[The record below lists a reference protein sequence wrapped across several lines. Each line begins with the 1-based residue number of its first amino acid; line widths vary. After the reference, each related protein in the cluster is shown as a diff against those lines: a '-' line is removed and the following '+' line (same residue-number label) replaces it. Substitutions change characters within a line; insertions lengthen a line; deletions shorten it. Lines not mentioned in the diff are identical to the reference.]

1 MIGAIAGVGEP
12 TIPPDRRGAES
23 SMTTPHHVRARRTG
37 GPDGGPEQGFTLV
50 ELAIV
55 LVIIG
60 LIIGGI
66 LKGQELVASARLK
79 STLTDI
85 DAIRAATATF
95 QDKYGGLPGDYFE
108 GQAQLGTPNG
118 ITWSAP
124 ACDGA
129 NQRCDGDGLIEGNG
143 TTNETILFWQHLALG
158 NLISGIEVAAAPDT
172 SMGAGLP
179 SAAIGGGLAVD
190 YRNVG
195 GRTTHWMRLGTAGNL
210 NTGVATGQQADA
222 IDSKIDDG
230 RPGTGSVRVT
240 TAACINSGEYEPA
253 GDRCLMFYEL
263 N

>member
-1 MIGAIAGVGEP
+1 
-12 TIPPDRRGAES
+12 
-23 SMTTPHHVRARRTG
+23 MTTPQQHRAGTTASAG
-37 GPDGGPEQGFTLV
+37 GGPEQGFTLV

-118 ITWSAP
+118 ITWTAP

-143 TTNETILFWQHLALG
+143 ITNETLLFWQHLALG
-158 NLISGIEVAAAPDT
+158 NLISGIAVAAAPDT

-179 SAAIGGGLAVD
+179 SAAIGGGLAVQ
-190 YRNVG
+190 NQNIG
-195 GRTTHWMRLGTAGNL
+195 GRTTHWMRLGTGANL
-210 NTGVATGQQADA
+210 TTGVATGLQADT

-240 TAACINSGEYEPA
+240 TSACINSGEYDPS
-253 GDRCLMFYEL
+253 GDQCLMYFEL

>member
-1 MIGAIAGVGEP
+1 MYHLMDVRSQAP
-12 TIPPDRRGAES
+12 TVDERSEA
-23 SMTTPHHVRARRTG
+23 
-37 GPDGGPEQGFTLV
+37 GFTLV

-66 LKGQELVASARLK
+66 LKGQELIESARLK

-118 ITWSAP
+118 ITWTTP
-124 ACDGA
+124 ACDGS

-143 TTNETILFWQHLALG
+143 TNNETLLFWQHLALG
-158 NLISGIEVAAAPDT
+158 NMISGIEVGAAPDN
-172 SMGAGLP
+172 SMGAGIP
-179 SAAIGGGLAVD
+179 SAAIGGGLAVQ
-190 YRNVG
+190 YQNIS
-195 GRTTHWMRLGTAGNL
+195 GRTTHWMRLGTGNNL
-210 NTGVATGQQADA
+210 TTGVATGLQADT

-230 RPGTGSVRVT
+230 RPATGSVRVT
-240 TAACINSGEYEPA
+240 TGACINSGEYDPS
-253 GDRCLMFYEL
+253 GDQCLMYYEL

>member
-1 MIGAIAGVGEP
+1 MNSPELHRTASRAP
-12 TIPPDRRGAES
+12 ADRAS
-23 SMTTPHHVRARRTG
+23 
-37 GPDGGPEQGFTLV
+37 EQGFTLV

-66 LKGQELVASARLK
+66 LKGQELIASARMK

-118 ITWSAP
+118 ITWTAP

-129 NQRCDGDGLIEGNG
+129 NQRCDGDGLIEGTG
-143 TTNETILFWQHLALG
+143 ITNETLLFWQHLALG
-158 NLISGIEVAAAPDT
+158 NMISGIEVAAAPST
-172 SMGAGLP
+172 SMGVGVPA
-179 SAAIGGGLAVD
+179 AAIGGGLALQ
-190 YRNVG
+190 NQNIG
-195 GRTTHWMRLGTAGNL
+195 GRTTHWLRLGTGANL
-210 NTGVATGQQADA
+210 TTGVATGLQADT

-230 RPGTGSVRVT
+230 RPGTGSVRTT
-240 TAACINSGEYEPA
+240 TAACINA
-253 GDRCLMFYEL
+253 GDYNPSGDQCLMYYEL

>member
-1 MIGAIAGVGEP
+1 
-12 TIPPDRRGAES
+12 
-23 SMTTPHHVRARRTG
+23 MTTHQQPHARFTARA
-37 GPDGGPEQGFTLV
+37 DDGPEQGFTLV

-66 LKGQELVASARLK
+66 LKGQELIASARLK

-143 TTNETILFWQHLALG
+143 ITNETLLFWQHLALG
-158 NLISGIEVAAAPDT
+158 NLISGIRVAAAPDT

-179 SAAIGGGLAVD
+179 SAAIGGGLAVQNQ
-190 YRNVG
+190 NVG
-195 GRTTHWMRLGTAGNL
+195 GRTTHWMR
-210 NTGVATGQQADA
+210 
-222 IDSKIDDG
+222 
-230 RPGTGSVRVT
+230 GS
-240 TAACINSGEYEPA
+240 APA
-253 GDRCLMFYEL
+253 PT
-263 N
+263 

>member
-1 MIGAIAGVGEP
+1 
-12 TIPPDRRGAES
+12 
-23 SMTTPHHVRARRTG
+23 MTTSQQQRASIAASAG
-37 GPDGGPEQGFTLV
+37 DGPEQGFTLV

-60 LIIGGI
+60 LIVGGI

-79 STLTDI
+79 STLTNI

-118 ITWSAP
+118 VTWSSP

-143 TTNETILFWQHLALG
+143 ITNETLLFWQHLALG
-158 NLISGIEVAAAPDT
+158 NLISGIEVAAAPGT

-179 SAAIGGGLAVD
+179 SAAIGGGLAVQ
-190 YRNVG
+190 NQNIG
-195 GRTTHWMRLGTAGNL
+195 GRTTHWMRLGTGANL
-210 NTGVATGQQADA
+210 TTGVATGLQADT

-240 TAACINSGEYEPA
+240 TAACINSGEYNPS
-253 GDRCLMFYEL
+253 GDQCLMYFEL

>member
-1 MIGAIAGVGEP
+1 MIMPQPHRP
-12 TIPPDRRGAES
+12 TRTA
-23 SMTTPHHVRARRTG
+23 RA
-37 GPDGGPEQGFTLV
+37 GGPEQGFTLV

-66 LKGQELVASARLK
+66 LKGQELIASARLK

-118 ITWSAP
+118 VTWSSP
-124 ACDGA
+124 ACDGGD
-129 NQRCDGDGLIEGNG
+129 QRCDGDGVIEGNG
-143 TTNETILFWQHLALG
+143 MTNETILFWQHLALA
-158 NLISGIEVAAAPDT
+158 NLISGIEVADAPVT

-190 YRNVG
+190 YRTVG
-195 GRTTHWMRLGTAGNL
+195 ARTTHWMRLGTAGSL
-210 NTGVATGQQADA
+210 GTGVATGLQADT

-230 RPGTGSVRVT
+230 RPNTGSVRVT
-240 TAACINSGEYEPA
+240 TSACVDNGDYDA
-253 GDRCLMFYEL
+253 TGDRCLMFYEL